1 MSEIEVDLDGT
12 EVEVVCRKC
21 DGEGLVSYEKVVMP
35 FRSDKGEVKYYEKV
49 IETPAHICDE
59 CDGEGSYFAIVK
71 QGTIHVDVLP
81 RYA

>member
-21 DGEGLVSYEKVVMP
+21 DGKGLVSYEKAI
-35 FRSDKGEVKYYEKV
+35 D
-49 IETPAHICDE
+49 CDE